1 MTAMVQAGAGPPV
14 AAAPKRARA
23 RAKPAAPRRSAATAA
38 PATAGDGDG
47 DGDVGSAVLAPGRMP
62 IPMVDEQGNPLS
74 KEQALARPHLGL
86 RLRPS
91 SPSPPLPWLPPSL
104 SPSLSSHPSPLS
116 SPPPSTSTATAT
128 ATATHHQIRA
138 YKLRARMD
146 RKADSARQARRRTHP
161 HTPAH
166 TRTRPHTPH
175 TRTHRTPACTAHPHA
190 PHAPLTPHNPA
201 PLHRCTAAPLHHAS
215 RTTHRAGTAAQEALS
230 RGSEAGDL
238 LAPLR
243 RLALAHRYARRHAP
257 RRARL
262 RRLRCRRR

>member
-38 PATAGDGDG
+38 PATAGDG

-146 RKADSARQARRRTHP
+146 RKADSARQVWR
-161 HTPAH
+161 
-166 TRTRPHTPH
+166 
-175 TRTHRTPACTAHPHA
+175 RTHRTSLHHCT
-190 PHAPLTPHNPA
+190 TV
-201 PLHRCTAAPLHHAS
+201 PLHRCTAAAP
-215 RTTHRAGTAAQEALS
+215 RTTHRAGTAAQEALP

-243 RLALAHRYARRHAP
+243 RLALAHQYARRHAP

-262 RRLRCRRR
+262 RRLRCRRRRR